1 MKMQDS
7 LRIIS
12 EYLSTRGMIGDFE
25 RYVNEQGFELRDMN
39 LDRSVIESS
48 EEFSKLEDTMWA

>member
-1 MKMQDS
+1 MKMRDS
-7 LRIIS
+7 MRIIS

-25 RYVNEQGFELRDMN
+25 RYVNEQGFELEDMN